1 MTNGGVASTVR
12 DAHVREFGC
21 TVIEDG
27 CAAFSDDVHR
37 AAIEGLRPVAKILT
51 IADML
56 RVAGGE
62 MIREVWMTLRIP
74 RLATFALLIATL
86 LPGSSLTTRAD
97 DYPSKP
103 IKLLGRRLAG
113 RHHRHHGAG
122 DRAAAVGFA
131 RQPVLVENRPGA
143 GGNLAAD
150 AVAKSAPDG
159 YTLLVSFTSHTINA
173 TLYPK
178 LPFDP
183 VADFTPISMIS
194 TVPSLLVGNPKL
206 PAQNLKELIAVA
218 KAKPDTLTIAIG
230 GIGSSLHL
238 AGDQFKMM
246 ADVRILNVPY
256 KGTAPALTDVLGGQV
271 DMMFISLVTGTAQ
284 VRAGKLRAYGVTTAQ
299 RQPSFPDLPAIGEVV
314 KGFRIDR
321 LVRRVRPGEIAGQH
335 HRQTQCRHCGSAE
348 GSEDARH
355 NSRTRARLQRRAA
368 PPILQPSCATTS
380 SAGRRSS
387 SNRVRGLIRSPVG
400 TDYLPRRTTD
410 RTQCYRRKISCW
422 RALKPEKSLGIA
434 PQNFLLFVF

>member
-1 MTNGGVASTVR
+1 
-12 DAHVREFGC
+12 
-21 TVIEDG
+21 
-27 CAAFSDDVHR
+27 
-37 AAIEGLRPVAKILT
+37 
-51 IADML
+51 
-56 RVAGGE
+56 
-62 MIREVWMTLRIP
+62 MTLRIP
-74 RLATFALLIATL
+74 RLTALALLTAAL
-86 LPGSSLTTRAD
+86 LPVSPLPSPLPAWAD

-103 IKLLGRRLAG
+103 IKLLV
-113 RHHRHHGAG
+113 GASPG
-122 DRAAAVGFA
+122 GTTDTMARAIAQPLSVSLGK
-131 RQPVLVENRPGA
+131 PVLVENRPGA

-206 PAQNLKELIAVA
+206 PAQNLQELIAMA

-314 KGFRIDR
+314 KGFESTAWFGVFGPAHLPADITDKLNAAIVAALKEPKMR
-321 LVRRVRPGEIAGQH
+321 
-335 HRQTQCRHCGSAE
+335 TQLESE
-348 GSEDARH
+348 G
-355 NSRTRARLQRRAA
+355 AA
-368 PPILQPSCATTS
+368 PAPMSAADFAVFVRNDVQRWAPIVKQSGARP
-380 SAGRRSS
+380 
-387 SNRVRGLIRSPVG
+387 
-400 TDYLPRRTTD
+400 D
-410 RTQCYRRKISCW
+410 
-422 RALKPEKSLGIA
+422 
-434 PQNFLLFVF
+434 